1 MTNII
6 EQSVWEGSIHL
17 LSRAEKVEG
26 GLTGSANIQAKQ
38 LANRTRYLM
47 DSMDVIKT
55 GESPYWS
62 EDAAISA
69 IQQGIIPEGA
79 LFSVRSQ
86 NGLTWV
92 DEYRNVN
99 GVPVAT
105 GKSLPDAS
113 AIIPFVVPN
122 EADPT
127 GTITGLSL
135 TRGGQYFIVRH
146 DDDEY
151 PIAYY
156 LNNNGVAKIVD
167 RVPGASTVNQ
177 IHRDIRKANIYS
189 SGNNLFN
196 KDTVI
201 SGYYLFE
208 GSGEPRA
215 NPDYCYSDYIGVKAG
230 GVYCSDKRI
239 RIVTYYD
246 KNYNYISDV
255 INVYSFTTPDN
266 AAWVR
271 LSVSLPLIDTFQLSF
286 GAGVLPY

>member
-47 DSMDVIKT
+47 DSMDVIKS

-62 EDAAISA
+62 EDAAKAA
-69 IQQGIIPEGA
+69 IQQGVIQEGA

-86 NGLTWV
+86 NGLAWV

-122 EADPT
+122 ETDPT
-127 GTITGLSL
+127 GEITGLSL
-135 TRGGQYFIVRH
+135 TRAGQYFMVRR
-146 DDDEY
+146 DDSKY
-151 PIAYY
+151 PITYY
-156 LNNNGVAKIVD
+156 LNANGVAEVVD
-167 RVPGASTVNQ
+167 RVPGMSTINQ
-177 IHRDIRKANIYS
+177 LGSDIR
-189 SGNNLFN
+189 
-196 KDTVI
+196 
-201 SGYYLFE
+201 
-208 GSGEPRA
+208 
-215 NPDYCYSDYIGVKAG
+215 
-230 GVYCSDKRI
+230 
-239 RIVTYYD
+239 
-246 KNYNYISDV
+246 
-255 INVYSFTTPDN
+255 
-266 AAWVR
+266 
-271 LSVSLPLIDTFQLSF
+271 
-286 GAGVLPY
+286 